1 MVRGALTGALLLCAG
16 AGIYAAEAEDFSFKS
31 LSGKW
36 ISVTPGSDL
45 GEPVWFTQA
54 FSGYDVIVPFFP
66 GQSVVTKV
74 VDGHAASH
82 VKIVSRAGDLCWYV

>member
-16 AGIYAAEAEDFSFKS
+16 AGIYAAEAEDFSFES

-82 VKIVSRAGDLCWYV
+82 VKIVSRAGDSCWYV